1 MNVYDT
7 ILSRRSIRRFQQK
20 QIPSKM
26 LKKFVN
32 AARIAPSAAN
42 LQPLEYVIVDKKEL
56 CAKIFQT
63 IGWAAYLK
71 PTWKPSKEERPTA
84 YIVILTI
91 NVNNKYYLR
100 DASLSAENI
109 VLTAE
114 ENGIGSCILCKI
126 DKERIKEILAIPGT
140 AHVDS
145 VIALGYKAENPVTE
159 DLTDS
164 VKYWRDE
171 NEVLHVPKRKL
182 RDVLHINK
190 F

>member
-1 MNVYDT
+1 MDVYDA

-20 QIPSKM
+20 QMPREM
-26 LKKFVN
+26 LEKFVN

-42 LQPLEYVIVDKKEL
+42 LQPLEYVIVDKKEV

-63 IGWAAYLK
+63 IGWAAYIK
-71 PTWKPSKEERPTA
+71 PTWAPSEEERPTA
-84 YIVILTI
+84 YIVILTKDI
-91 NVNNKYYLR
+91 KNKYYLR
-100 DASLSAENI
+100 DASLAAENI
-109 VLTAE
+109 LLTAE
-114 ENGIGSCILCKI
+114 AEGVGSCILCKI
-126 DKERIKEILAIPGT
+126 DKEKIKEILTIPDT

-145 VIALGYKAENPVTE
+145 MIALGYKAENPVIE

-164 VKYWRDE
+164 VKYWRGE